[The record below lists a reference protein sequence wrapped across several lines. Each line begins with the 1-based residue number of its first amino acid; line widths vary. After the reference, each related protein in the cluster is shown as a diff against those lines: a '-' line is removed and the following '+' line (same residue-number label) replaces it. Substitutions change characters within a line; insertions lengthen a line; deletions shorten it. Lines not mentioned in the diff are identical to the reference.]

1 MNNFKANFLMVNDAE
16 GFARAVMERFDG
28 GRVEGWSRLCDLG
41 NGGELNAGKSMAA
54 TFFFF
59 EGTLARYELV
69 TISHRRCHIVLH
81 RSPFCHQEI
90 NIPSGRHLMPIYKFL
105 RLGLL

>member
-59 EGTLARYELV
+59 LK
-69 TISHRRCHIVLH
+69 
-81 RSPFCHQEI
+81 
-90 NIPSGRHLMPIYKFL
+90 GRLPDTSW
-105 RLGLL
+105 